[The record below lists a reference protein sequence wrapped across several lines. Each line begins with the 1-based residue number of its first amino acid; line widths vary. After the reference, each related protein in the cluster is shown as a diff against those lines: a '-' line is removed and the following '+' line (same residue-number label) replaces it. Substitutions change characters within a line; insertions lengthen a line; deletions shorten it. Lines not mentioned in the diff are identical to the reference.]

1 MSLSLCLEKMKT
13 QKNAT
18 LIQGD
23 NRGSFAGYV
32 LFIANGRTTAPMTN
46 NRRKFNI

>member
-18 LIQGD
+18 LTQGD
-23 NRGSFAGYV
+23 NRGSFAGYI
-32 LFIANGRTTAPMTN
+32 LFIANDKQPA
-46 NRRKFNI
+46 KI